1 MRVAIGALA
10 LAAFALQSRA
20 ADEPLIPPA
29 LNAVLPKISAGMKP
43 EEVKKL
49 LAAKYPKVEYQLGV
63 WSGQTGYFDFKL
75 DDRWTLS
82 VAGDTD
88 RNKGS
93 VVHHDGLIYLVDRA
107 NKNRIEIKRYSWK
120 E

>member
-1 MRVAIGALA
+1 LHC
-10 LAAFALQSRA
+10 SRGRT
-20 ADEPLIPPA
+20 IPPA
-29 LNAVLPKISAGMKP
+29 LNAILPKISAGMKP

-49 LAAKYPKVEYQLGV
+49 LAVKYPKVEYHLGV

-82 VAGDTD
+82 VAGETD
-88 RNKGS
+88 RSKGS
-93 VVHHDGLIYLVDRA
+93 IVHHDGLIYLFDRA
-107 NKNRIEIKRYSWK
+107 NKNRVEIKRYSWK